1 MKHYQV
7 LRSQFLLLVTPL
19 IASSTFLPSPSQ
31 AATFASSQGELNFT
45 NFSEA
50 FSIVGT
56 QNQAETFS
64 FANGGSVT
72 SQNIN
77 AVTNSTDEP
86 PSASTSALS
95 QASGDRKDYLGTAK
109 TQAKIVGNFDVDP
122 GKLFSFDFS
131 SALDLQTAI
140 DTPPVENAKASGNI
154 SFELFD
160 TTDIPEQS
168 LEDFVSGLLSNTTNS
183 IQKNPLDFFSL
194 TGNLNTLG
202 NDNFIKNQ
210 KSQNVTLTSEDPQ
223 FSFGGNEEFATDVV
237 NGSLQRSFDRK
248 ANLTL
253 VAFRSTEAR
262 VTAPEPSTSLALVL
276 FFGLLVVAT
285 KGERKITTIEICE
298 KECMNTR
305 RSTRMEGDA

>member
-1 MKHYQV
+1 MKHYQI
-7 LRSQFLLLVTPL
+7 LRARFLLLVTL
-19 IASSTFLPSPSQ
+19 IATSTFLPSPSQ

-45 NFSEA
+45 NFSEP
-50 FSIVGT
+50 FSIIGI

-64 FANGGSVT
+64 FANGGSVNA
-72 SQNIN
+72 QNIN

-95 QASGDRKDYLGTAK
+95 QASGDSKDYLGTAT

-140 DTPPVENAKASGNI
+140 DAPPVENAKASGNI

-160 TTDIPEQS
+160 TTDIPEPS

-202 NDNFIKNQ
+202 NDNFITNQ
-210 KSQNVTLTSEDPQ
+210 KSQNVTLTEDKE
-223 FSFGGNEEFATDVV
+223 FSFGGNEEFATDFVK
-237 NGSLQRSFDRK
+237 GSLQRSFDRK

-253 VAFRSTEAR
+253 VALRSTEAR
-262 VTAPEPSTSLALVL
+262 VTAPEPSTNLALVL
-276 FFGLLVVAT
+276 FFGLLAVAT
-285 KGERKITTIEICE
+285 KGKRKITTIY
-298 KECMNTR
+298 R
-305 RSTRMEGDA
+305 ASS

>member
-1 MKHYQV
+1 MKHYQI
-7 LRSQFLLLVTPL
+7 LRARFLLLVTPL
-19 IASSTFLPSPSQ
+19 IATSTFLPSPSQ

-45 NFSEA
+45 NFSEP
-50 FSIVGT
+50 FSIIGI

-64 FANGGSVT
+64 FANGGSVNA
-72 SQNIN
+72 QNIN

-95 QASGDRKDYLGTAK
+95 QASGDSKDYLGTAK
-109 TQAKIVGNFDVDP
+109 TQAKIVGNFDVEP
-122 GKLFSFDFS
+122 GQLFSFDFS

-140 DTPPVENAKASGNI
+140 DAPPVENAKASGNI

-160 TTDIPEQS
+160 TTDIPEPS

-202 NDNFIKNQ
+202 NDNFITNQ
-210 KSQNVTLTSEDPQ
+210 KSQNVTLTEDKE
-223 FSFGGNEEFATDVV
+223 FSFGGNEEFATDFVK
-237 NGSLQRSFDRK
+237 GSLQRSFDRK

-253 VAFRSTEAR
+253 VALRSTEAR
-262 VTAPEPSTSLALVL
+262 VTAPEPSTNLALVL
-276 FFGLLVVAT
+276 FFGLLAVAT
-285 KGERKITTIEICE
+285 KGKRKITTIY
-298 KECMNTR
+298 R
-305 RSTRMEGDA
+305 ASS

>member
-7 LRSQFLLLVTPL
+7 LRSRFLLLVTPL
-19 IASSTFLPSPSQ
+19 IATCTFLPSPSQ

-45 NFSEA
+45 NFSEP
-50 FSIVGT
+50 FSIIGT
-56 QNQAETFS
+56 QNQGETFS
-64 FANGGSVT
+64 FANGGSVNA
-72 SQNIN
+72 QNSN

-95 QASGDRKDYLGTAK
+95 QASGDSKDYLGTAI
-109 TQAKIVGNFDVDP
+109 TQAKIVGNFDVEP

-140 DTPPVENAKASGNI
+140 DAPPVENAKASGNI

-160 TTDIPEQS
+160 TTHIPEPT

-202 NDNFIKNQ
+202 NDNFITNQ
-210 KSQNVTLTSEDPQ
+210 KSQNVTLTEDKE
-223 FSFGGNEEFATDVV
+223 FSFGGNEEFATDFVK
-237 NGSLQRSFDRK
+237 GSLQRSFDRK

-253 VAFRSTEAR
+253 VALRSTEAR
-262 VTAPEPSTSLALVL
+262 VTAPEPSTNLALVL
-276 FFGLLVVAT
+276 FFGLLAVAT
-285 KGERKITTIEICE
+285 KGKRKITTIY
-298 KECMNTR
+298 R
-305 RSTRMEGDA
+305 VSS

>member
-1 MKHYQV
+1 MKHYQI
-7 LRSQFLLLVTPL
+7 LRARFLLLVTPL
-19 IASSTFLPSPSQ
+19 IATSTFLPSPSQ

-45 NFSEA
+45 NFSEP
-50 FSIVGT
+50 FSIIGT

-64 FANGGSVT
+64 FANGGSVNA
-72 SQNIN
+72 QNSN

-95 QASGDRKDYLGTAK
+95 QASGDSKDYLGTAK
-109 TQAKIVGNFDVDP
+109 TQAKIVGNFDVEP
-122 GKLFSFDFS
+122 GQLFSFDFS

-140 DTPPVENAKASGNI
+140 DAPPVENAKASDNI

-160 TTDIPEQS
+160 TTDIPEPS

-202 NDNFIKNQ
+202 NDNFITNQ
-210 KSQNVTLTSEDPQ
+210 KSQNVTLTEDKE
-223 FSFGGNEEFATDVV
+223 FSFGGNEEFATDFVK
-237 NGSLQRSFDRK
+237 GSLQRSFDRK

-253 VAFRSTEAR
+253 VALRSTEAR
-262 VTAPEPSTSLALVL
+262 VTAPEPSTNLALVL
-276 FFGLLVVAT
+276 FFGLLAVAT
-285 KGERKITTIEICE
+285 KGKRKITTIY
-298 KECMNTR
+298 R
-305 RSTRMEGDA
+305 ASS

>member
-1 MKHYQV
+1 MKHYQI
-7 LRSQFLLLVTPL
+7 LRSRFLLLVTPL
-19 IASSTFLPSPSQ
+19 IATSTFLPSPSQ

-50 FSIVGT
+50 FSIIGT

-64 FANGGSVT
+64 FANGGSVNA
-72 SQNIN
+72 QNIN
-77 AVTNSTDEP
+77 AVTNSTDDP

-109 TQAKIVGNFDVDP
+109 TEAKIVGNFDVDP

-140 DTPPVENAKASGNI
+140 DAPPVENAKASGNI

-202 NDNFIKNQ
+202 NDNFITNQ
-210 KSQNVTLTSEDPQ
+210 KSQNVTLTEDKE
-223 FSFGGNEEFATDVV
+223 FSFGGNEEFATDFVK
-237 NGSLQRSFDRK
+237 GSLQRSFDRK

-253 VAFRSTEAR
+253 VALRSTEAR
-262 VTAPEPSTSLALVL
+262 VTAPEPSTNLALVL
-276 FFGLLVVAT
+276 FFGLLAVAT
-285 KGERKITTIEICE
+285 KGKRKITTIY
-298 KECMNTR
+298 
-305 RSTRMEGDA
+305 

>member
-1 MKHYQV
+1 MKHYQI
-7 LRSQFLLLVTPL
+7 LRARFLLLVTL
-19 IASSTFLPSPSQ
+19 IATSTFLPSPSQ

-45 NFSEA
+45 NFSEP
-50 FSIVGT
+50 FSIIGI

-64 FANGGSVT
+64 FANGGSVNA
-72 SQNIN
+72 QNSN

-95 QASGDRKDYLGTAK
+95 QASGDSKDYLGTAT

-122 GKLFSFDFS
+122 YKLFSFDFS

-140 DTPPVENAKASGNI
+140 DTPPVENAKASSNI
-154 SFELFD
+154 YFELFD
-160 TTDIPEQS
+160 TTDIPEPS

-202 NDNFIKNQ
+202 NDNFITNQ

-223 FSFGGNEEFATDVV
+223 FSFGGNEEFATDFVK
-237 NGSLQRSFDRK
+237 GSLQRSFDRK

-253 VAFRSTEAR
+253 VALRSTEAR
-262 VTAPEPSTSLALVL
+262 VTAPEPSTNLALVL
-276 FFGLLVVAT
+276 FFGLLAVAT
-285 KGERKITTIEICE
+285 KGKRKITTIY
-298 KECMNTR
+298 R
-305 RSTRMEGDA
+305 VSS